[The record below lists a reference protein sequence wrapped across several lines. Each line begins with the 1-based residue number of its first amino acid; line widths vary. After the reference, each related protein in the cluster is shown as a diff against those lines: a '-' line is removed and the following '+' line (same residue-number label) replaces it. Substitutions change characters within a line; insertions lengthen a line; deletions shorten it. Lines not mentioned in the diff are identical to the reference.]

1 MDLSNLTLA
10 ELKRL
15 NKDVLKAIEAFPNKL
30 KTAAIAE
37 IEAKAAELGFSIKE
51 LFVSGAKTRKKR
63 VSIVK
68 YRNPENP
75 SVTWTGSGRR
85 PKWVAEALASG
96 KSLSD
101 LAA

>member
-1 MDLSNLTLA
+1 MDLSNLTIA

-37 IEAKAAELGFSIKE
+37 IEAKADELGFSLKE
-51 LFVSGAKTRKKR
+51 LFQKNEKIVKKR
-63 VSIVK
+63 QVIVR
-68 YRNPENP
+68 YRNPNDP
-75 SVTWTGSGRR
+75 SVTWTGFGRR
-85 PKWVAEALASG
+85 PKWVAEALAAG
-96 KSLSD
+96 KSLND